1 MDKENTVFRS
11 LAIIEEKIREKLTVE
26 MLAESIHFSKYHYQ
40 RIFKE
45 AVGDSVMRYVTRR
58 RLALAADDLVNTD
71 NSILDI
77 ALKYGYDSH
86 EGFSRC
92 FKAYMGIAP
101 KEYRKHRHSVG
112 FPKNVY
118 KEKSAMLYSKTAD
131 EVICELNRLI
141 VRSKETAEYLRK
153 NKNSAP
159 DTVRFYS
166 EFWDYIAAKT
176 DALADTLSQV
186 LERITADEKRSDE
199 ITARFILIK
208 TVDDTVIRLNLINF
222 QTGLTVSRAMPEHRP
237 VLAPKRDKISA
248 LTHNA
253 VIKSAKI
260 VELFNEQTKL
270 IFDDIRNT
278 ARDKLNKAAQKSREV
293 INALSGSPYNCY
305 NYIKD
310 EIEAIEKEISY
321 SPLEKITAELLEDFV
336 FRLDIIAFSADIDVL
351 RNPSDRSLFDGIA
364 DIKEQLLETAK
375 FFRSLSEDII
385 ASFENGKNSLPAKV
399 KSRKHGDA
407 AFKEN
412 ILLFYIKGEYQKLEP
427 HLNLEQKAV
436 FGNIVERMNS
446 VIALT
451 NFSDNIAEDI
461 LQKETD
467 EILREIYSK
476 LVAMR
481 EELREYGSAVGFIA
495 EELKYCG
502 IYRCVAEGED
512 NSWLE

>member
-1 MDKENTVFRS
+1 
-11 LAIIEEKIREKLTVE
+11 
-26 MLAESIHFSKYHYQ
+26 
-40 RIFKE
+40 
-45 AVGDSVMRYVTRR
+45 
-58 RLALAADDLVNTD
+58 
-71 NSILDI
+71 
-77 ALKYGYDSH
+77 
-86 EGFSRC
+86 
-92 FKAYMGIAP
+92 
-101 KEYRKHRHSVG
+101 
-112 FPKNVY
+112 
-118 KEKSAMLYSKTAD
+118 MLYSKTAD

-141 VRSKETAEYLRK
+141 VQSKETAEYLRK
-153 NKNSAP
+153 NRNTDL

-176 DALADTLSQV
+176 DALAYTLSQV
-186 LERITADEKRSDE
+186 LERITADEKRPDE

-208 TVDDTVIRLNLINF
+208 TVEDTVIRLNLINF

-237 VLAPKRDKISA
+237 ALAPKRDKVSA

-321 SPLEKITAELLEDFV
+321 SPLEKITDELLEDFV

-364 DIKEQLLETAK
+364 DIKEQLLETAEY
-375 FFRSLSEDII
+375 FRSLSEEII
-385 ASFENGKNSLPAKV
+385 ASFEEEKNSLPAKV

-427 HLNLEQKAV
+427 HLNSEQKAV

-476 LVAMR
+476 LVAMK
-481 EELREYGSAVGFIA
+481 EELGVYGSAVGFIA

-502 IYRCVAEGED
+502 IYRCVAEGGE